1 MPWRRPGLTAS
12 WSSTCGAPAPMF
24 ADARSWTP
32 CFRKS
37 EPAMS
42 QPPLVLEALRLPELY
57 RRVCLHAGLPLP
69 TAPGGPVERF
79 VVRCGDE
86 PPTILAGLL
95 EEALLEDRAEVTVL
109 PAGGPPDYGSLP

>member
-1 MPWRRPGLTAS
+1 
-12 WSSTCGAPAPMF
+12 
-24 ADARSWTP
+24 
-32 CFRKS
+32 
-37 EPAMS
+37 MS

-109 PAGGPPDYGSLP
+109 PAGGPPDYGSLPAGGIAVRPGFEGPCPDEGALRRSASTGGG